1 MGLRPSPTAR
11 TLRDGPRQSPAP
23 LCAACTSRDKHL
35 RGRVAEFL
43 SLLAGQR
50 YQHGPLNTSESS
62 SHELGTGNHKIGFP
76 EFSESAR
83 AICAP
88 AGTAAMSG
96 RGDYHGV
103 RSGEKRKAESDEA
116 ALGVAPKLPKT
127 RAEKDT
133 YASPPR
139 PRPTARK
146 PAEPLPIN
154 RRAQRRGLRV
164 RAPREFAHTCVSC
177 ADTCGACSPPHRCD
191 RLIVVLEKA
200 SLETV
205 KVGNKYEVR
214 LRQPRGAHG
223 DCAPR
228 PDSDAAPSARM
239 LTCVCA
245 CARARVFVPVHV

>member
-1 MGLRPSPTAR
+1 MQTHGFTHVTFSRGRAATGQRIPRGANEGTAQRLLVGLRPSPTAR

-23 LCAACTSRDKHL
+23 LCAACTPRDKHL

-50 YQHGPLNTSESS
+50 YQHGPLESQ
-62 SHELGTGNHKIGFP
+62 HRVIQPRTWNRNHKIGFP

-139 PRPTARK
+139 PRPTARN
-146 PAEPLPIN
+146 A
-154 RRAQRRGLRV
+154 
-164 RAPREFAHTCVSC
+164 
-177 ADTCGACSPPHRCD
+177 
-191 RLIVVLEKA
+191 
-200 SLETV
+200 
-205 KVGNKYEVR
+205 
-214 LRQPRGAHG
+214 RGA
-223 DCAPR
+223 
-228 PDSDAAPSARM
+228 AAYQSAGA
-239 LTCVCA
+239 TQGFGCA
-245 CARARVFVPVHV
+245 CPERVCPHVCLLR